1 MPDFKITCST
11 VLLEILFPNR
21 SYMFILLG
29 VWGFCM
35 HFPSKNRFQECIN
48 HLKKKKRKNP
58 NQIHTYNNPNL
69 AL

>member
-35 HFPSKNRFQECIN
+35 HFPSKNRFQECIIN
-48 HLKKKKRKNP
+48 HLKKKKEKTP
-58 NQIHTYNNPNL
+58 TKYTLIITL
-69 AL
+69 T